1 MQVAFAGWVIL
12 FVLFAT
18 IFQEPIKENA
28 NFSNFQIEFG
38 KQTFDNC
45 KLSQLLNT
53 FEEFRKP
60 YPHDKT
66 LLEFLN
72 KPFIIGVLI
81 LSFTFVTS
89 RHSLKIYSKRNSVS

>member
-45 KLSQLLNT
+45 KLSQ
-53 FEEFRKP
+53 
-60 YPHDKT
+60 
-66 LLEFLN
+66 
-72 KPFIIGVLI
+72 
-81 LSFTFVTS
+81 
-89 RHSLKIYSKRNSVS
+89 